1 MNGKQ
6 KVVFFLFGLS
16 LCFSSTAFAG
26 YHNNRSQ
33 ETYQTPERNYTG
45 LYLGGGLGSVLPVG
59 DGTEGVIAGGGWAI
73 RVGYQFMKNLAVELG
88 YNQGVGSIS
97 NNGVTGIWSF
107 VELPCLDIK
116 PILPLSPAS
125 DLYLLLGIT
134 YADNSVAWKNPN
146 ITYTLGPDI
155 GADLGIGYEYYISRT
170 WSLGGEIIY
179 HHLTS
184 TKESISPGGSITLHS
199 PQDGSATSL
208 KFAFLYHF

>member
-1 MNGKQ
+1 MSGRHKT
-6 KVVFFLFGLS
+6 VFFLLGLS
-16 LCFSSTAFAG
+16 LWFSPAAFAG
-26 YHNNRSQ
+26 YHNNSSR
-33 ETYQTPERNYTG
+33 ETYRTPGHDRSG

-73 RVGYQFMKNLAVELG
+73 RIGYRFMENLAVELG

-107 VELPCLDIK
+107 VELPCLDVK
-116 PILPLSPAS
+116 PILPLSSAS
-125 DLYLLLGIT
+125 AIYLLLGIT
-134 YADNSVAWKNPN
+134 YAENSVAWKNPD
-146 ITYTLGPDI
+146 ITYTFGPDI
-155 GADLGIGYEYYISRT
+155 GADLGMGYEYAVNYN

-184 TKESISPGGSITLHS
+184 TKESIRPGGPITLRS
-199 PQDGSATSL
+199 PRDGSATSL

>member
-1 MNGKQ
+1 MSGRHKT
-6 KVVFFLFGLS
+6 VFFLLGLS
-16 LCFSSTAFAG
+16 LWFSPAAFAG
-26 YHNNRSQ
+26 YHNNSSR
-33 ETYQTPERNYTG
+33 ETYRTPGLNRSG

-73 RVGYQFMKNLAVELG
+73 RIGYQFIQNLAVELG

-97 NNGVTGIWSF
+97 NNGVSGIWSF
-107 VELPCLDIK
+107 VELPCLDVK
-116 PILPLSPAS
+116 PILPLSSAS
-125 DLYLLLGIT
+125 AIYLLLGIT
-134 YADNSVAWKNPN
+134 YAENSVAWKNPD

-155 GADLGIGYEYYISRT
+155 GADLGIGYEYYVSRN

-184 TKESISPGGSITLHS
+184 TKESISPGGPITLRS